1 MNLVVNHMEGGV
13 ANRYKQTKLKPDP
26 MIVCGRLKF
35 QMVSRYFRTL
45 LLKSGDPYD
54 LESIRAL
61 PLLICNLLN
70 LVLTIDEG
78 STECVLLKATLG
90 NVLNFTDG
98 ISATTG
104 TIDRLTANE
113 IAAIVLDI
121 PCVSK
126 SRNEILT
133 TCTRVTFLVLWLQ
146 GHGGHNAVCALS
158 AEGARSEA
166 HVHGGSTSCGDREV
180 ESNDSAREA
189 RMEEEGP
196 TQGQ

>member
-1 MNLVVNHMEGGV
+1 
-13 ANRYKQTKLKPDP
+13 
-26 MIVCGRLKF
+26 
-35 QMVSRYFRTL
+35 MVFRYFRTL

-78 STECVLLKATLG
+78 SIECVLLKATLG

-98 ISATTG
+98 TSATTG
-104 TIDRLTANE
+104 TIDRLSANE

-126 SRNEILT
+126 SRNLY
-133 TCTRVTFLVLWLQ
+133 
-146 GHGGHNAVCALS
+146 
-158 AEGARSEA
+158 
-166 HVHGGSTSCGDREV
+166 
-180 ESNDSAREA
+180 
-189 RMEEEGP
+189 
-196 TQGQ
+196 